1 MLIKSFSNSHVS
13 SFWVA
18 TAAIA
23 GAAGAALAGLV
34 VGAGAAHAGA
44 MYGVQF
50 IGSEAT
56 GTNAYN
62 GTALTSTQVAGVLPQ
77 DNFNVVTSESTGNNV
92 GSAGYVGLAGGPVTL
107 VDSTG
112 SNAAGVQFSWVDSN
126 NWHTTTAG
134 YTTPSTNGNNGALFS
149 AESQG
154 SYGVTAG
161 NSPGTYKF
169 SNLAAGNYDLIAYTV
184 NDSAPSSGAGYV
196 GVVSVAVNGTST
208 GNTYYD
214 PNQPEGVWIANQS
227 FVQATSTTLA
237 GATTA
242 ANYVEFAGLNVP
254 SAGGYITLSNLT
266 SAGSTSAAAVN
277 GLQLVAVPEP
287 ASLGLFA
294 LGGVVAGLM
303 LLKRRRPHGDLS
315 FAK

>member
-287 ASLGLFA
+287 ATLGLFA
-294 LGGVVAGLM
+294 IGGVSLLLAGR
-303 LLKRRRPHGDLS
+303 KRCRT
-315 FAK
+315 A

>member
-1 MLIKSFSNSHVS
+1 MFSNGLSGS
-13 SFWVA
+13 RGFSL
-18 TAAIA
+18 AAAAFA
-23 GAAGAALAGLV
+23 GLAAG
-34 VGAGAAHAGA
+34 VGTVQAGA

-62 GTALTSTQVAGVLPQ
+62 GTALTPTQVAGVLPQ
-77 DNFNVVTSESTGNNV
+77 DNFNIVTSESTGNNV
-92 GSAGYVGLAGGPVTL
+92 GSAGYTGMAGGPVTL

-149 AESQG
+149 GESQG
-154 SYGVTAG
+154 AF
-161 NSPGTYKF
+161 SPGTYKF
-169 SNLAAGNYDLIAYTV
+169 NNLAAGNYDLIAYTV

-196 GVVSVAVNGTST
+196 GVVSIAVNGTST

-214 PNQPEGVWIANQS
+214 PNQPEGAWIANQT

-254 SAGGYITLSNLT
+254 FGGGYITLSNLT
-266 SAGSTSAAAVN
+266 PAGSTSAASVN
-277 GLQLVAVPEP
+277 ALQLVAVPEP
-287 ASLGLFA
+287 ATLGLFA
-294 LGGVVAGLM
+294 LGGMGL
-303 LLKRRRPHGDLS
+303 LLAARKRR
-315 FAK
+315 AQV

>member
-1 MLIKSFSNSHVS
+1 MFSNGLTS
-13 SFWVA
+13 SRGFSL
-18 TAAIA
+18 AA
-23 GAAGAALAGLV
+23 AALAVAGLAGLTANV
-34 VGAGAAHAGA
+34 GAAHAGA

-56 GTNAYN
+56 GTTAYN
-62 GTALTSTQVAGVLPQ
+62 GTALTPTQVAGVLPQ

-92 GSAGYVGLAGGPVTL
+92 GSAGYTGLAGGPVTL

-149 AESQG
+149 GESQG
-154 SYGVTAG
+154 SYSVAAG

-196 GVVSVAVNGTST
+196 GVISVAVNGTSS

-214 PNQPEGVWIANQS
+214 PNQPEGAWIANQT

-266 SAGSTSAAAVN
+266 PAGSTSAAAVN
-277 GLQLVAVPEP
+277 ALQLVVPEP
-287 ASLGLFA
+287 ATLGLFA
-294 LGGVVAGLM
+294 IGGAGL
-303 LLKRRRPHGDLS
+303 LLAGRQRRRQEL
-315 FAK
+315 

>member
-1 MLIKSFSNSHVS
+1 MLTKSFSNSHVS

-23 GAAGAALAGLV
+23 GAAGAALAGRV

-112 SNAAGVQFSWVDSN
+112 SNAAGVQFRWVDSN

-149 AESQG
+149 GESQG
-154 SYGVTAG
+154 SYNVTAG
-161 NSPGTYKF
+161 ILPATYKF
-169 SNLAAGNYDLIAYTV
+169 SNLAAGNYDLIAYTLNNSV
-184 NDSAPSSGAGYV
+184 YSSGPNSGAGYV
-196 GVVSVAVNGTST
+196 GIVSAAVNGTST

-214 PNQPEGVWIANQS
+214 QNQDQTRWLANQT
-227 FVQATSTTLA
+227 FVRATSTTLA
-237 GATTA
+237 GATTM
-242 ANYVEFAGLNVP
+242 ANYVEFTGLNVP
-254 SAGGYITLSNLT
+254 SAGGYITLSNVAVT
-266 SAGSTSAAAVN
+266 GSTSSAVVN
-277 GLQLVAVPEP
+277 ALQLVAVPEP
-287 ASLGLFA
+287 ATLGLFA
-294 LGGVVAGLM
+294 LGGLGL
-303 LLKRRRPHGDLS
+303 LLAARKRQVQV
-315 FAK
+315 